1 MSWPGR
7 TPRRT
12 LIIADFKRIS
22 YKVPFWAYSLLDRS
36 GAVTVTTR
44 RVYIRMSNTLVNSNT

>member
-12 LIIADFKRIS
+12 FIIADFKRIS
-22 YKVPFWAYSLLDRS
+22 YEVPFWAYSLLDRS
-36 GAVTVTTR
+36 VTVTTR
-44 RVYIRMSNTLVNSNT
+44 RVNIKMSNTLVNSNT